1 MDATSPQKAIVMAQ
15 HTLLSS
21 AINAALDPVL
31 HRLSANCTFKNC
43 HGHRNETKRLN
54 SMPLHT
60 YSYACG
66 CRRYIQGRE
75 CDCFLK
81 ELLSINSPA
90 AFSGPQANYLPFN
103 MENSYPRLNS
113 SSPSKPRGSSS
124 SSPHH
129 LLNSSSSS
137 RPFGSSSSSPHLH
150 HSYST
155 NAYSSC
161 RRHDRKYRSKYDC
174 PDHVYRRQKSL
185 YESHWEAQRLRE
197 YESRKRSGNAGR
209 EWTGYS
215 FGLSR

>member
-1 MDATSPQKAIVMAQ
+1 M
-15 HTLLSS
+15 
-21 AINAALDPVL
+21 
-31 HRLSANCTFKNC
+31 RLSIQSYTDYQPTAPSGTATAIATN
-43 HGHRNETKRLN
+43 RLN

-113 SSPSKPRGSSS
+113 SS
-124 SSPHH
+124 
-129 LLNSSSSS
+129 SS
-137 RPFGSSSSSPHLH
+137 RPFGSSSSSSSPHLH

-155 NAYSSC
+155 NAYSPNAYSSC
-161 RRHDRKYRSKYDC
+161 RRHDRKYRSRYGC

-185 YESHWEAQRLRE
+185 YESHWETQRLRE
-197 YESRKRSGNAGR
+197 YESRKRGENSGR

>member
-1 MDATSPQKAIVMAQ
+1 
-15 HTLLSS
+15 
-21 AINAALDPVL
+21 
-31 HRLSANCTFKNC
+31 
-43 HGHRNETKRLN
+43 
-54 SMPLHT
+54 MPLHT

-103 MENSYPRLNS
+103 MENSYPRLLNPS
-113 SSPSKPRGSSS
+113 SSSKSHGSSS
-124 SSPHH
+124 SSVSHH
-129 LLNSSSSS
+129 RHLYSPNAHASNSYT
-137 RPFGSSSSSPHLH
+137 P
-150 HSYST
+150 

-161 RRHDRKYRSKYDC
+161 RRHDRKYRSRYDC

-197 YESRKRSGNAGR
+197 YEARKRGGKDWS
-209 EWTGYS
+209 GYS
-215 FGLSR
+215 FGLRG